1 MKTIYPFMGLAL
13 CSVAAQAQEK
23 PNFLIIQCDHLTQRV
38 VGAYGQTQGCTLP
51 IDEVASRGVIF
62 SNAYVGCPLSQP
74 LTRCFMEWHDASSNQ
89 CTFQLQRTYQPTY
102 SRKCTDIRKS
112 FSENGYEAVHFGK
125 RMTWV
130 H

>member
-13 CSVAAQAQEK
+13 CGVAAQAQEK

-62 SNAYVGCPLSQP
+62 SNAYVGCPLSQTF
-74 LTRCFMEWHDASSNQ
+74 TRSFMERHDTSSNE
-89 CTFQLQRTYQPTY
+89 CAFKLQRTYQHTY
-102 SRKCTDIRKS
+102 SRKCTYIRKP
-112 FSENGYEAVHFGK
+112 FL
-125 RMTWV
+125 
-130 H
+130 